1 MAVKIYHGDI
11 LFTPAAD
18 RMEIHENSYIIV
30 EDGVVSQICE
40 KIPETYN
47 GVEVVDY
54 GDKLII
60 PAFSDLHV
68 HGAQY
73 VQRGNLIPATRFH
86 VGILIAIVCVIVV
99 WFFLEKTTM
108 GYELKA
114 VGLNKR
120 GSACNGISVMK
131 NIVLSAFLS
140 GGLAAAAGGIEVL
153 AIQKKLLEGISSNCG
168 YTAVLVALVAFNNPL
183 GVLFVAIFYAAMQV
197 GAGSMQRQLGVPSAI
212 VNILIG
218 LVVVLI
224 LGRELFH
231 FKKKQSKVKKGGN
244 A

>member
-1 MAVKIYHGDI
+1 
-11 LFTPAAD
+11 
-18 RMEIHENSYIIV
+18 
-30 EDGVVSQICE
+30 
-40 KIPETYN
+40 
-47 GVEVVDY
+47 
-54 GDKLII
+54 
-60 PAFSDLHV
+60 
-68 HGAQY
+68 
-73 VQRGNLIPATRFH
+73 
-86 VGILIAIVCVIVV
+86 
-99 WFFLEKTTM
+99 M

-218 LVVVLI
+218 FGCSIDSWKRAVSFQKETV
-224 LGRELFH
+224 
-231 FKKKQSKVKKGGN
+231 
-244 A
+244 

>member
-1 MAVKIYHGDI
+1 
-11 LFTPAAD
+11 
-18 RMEIHENSYIIV
+18 
-30 EDGVVSQICE
+30 
-40 KIPETYN
+40 
-47 GVEVVDY
+47 
-54 GDKLII
+54 
-60 PAFSDLHV
+60 
-68 HGAQY
+68 
-73 VQRGNLIPATRFH
+73 
-86 VGILIAIVCVIVV
+86 VIVA

-131 NIVLSAFLS
+131 NIILSAFLS